1 VGADVTEAGIRLVA
15 VGENLALASSTRAAV
30 DAMLRSPTAL
40 AQLSTA
46 AYDRTGISVVDGPTG
61 RLVLIVLGG

>member
-1 VGADVTEAGIRLVA
+1 VGVDVAEAGVRLLA

-30 DAMLRSPTAL
+30 DAMFRSPTAL
-40 AQLSTA
+40 AQFSTA
-46 AYDRTGISVVDGPTG
+46 AYDRAGISVVDGPTG

>member
-1 VGADVTEAGIRLVA
+1 LVA
-15 VGENLALASSTRAAV
+15 VGENLALASSTRAAI

-40 AQLSTA
+40 AQFSTA
-46 AYDRTGISVVDGPTG
+46 AYDRSGISVVDGPTG

>member
-1 VGADVTEAGIRLVA
+1 VTEVGIRLVA

-30 DAMLRSPTAL
+30 DAMLRSPTAMSQF
-40 AQLSTA
+40 AIT
-46 AYDRTGISVVDGPTG
+46 AYDRSGISVVDGPTG